1 MASLED
7 RKWWWEQQKIAK
19 KPSQEGPGGWGGTG
33 NGDGLGKWGIPPQKV
48 WWPPVLLIFI

>member
-33 NGDGLGKWGIPPQKV
+33 NGDGLGKWGVPPQKV